1 MPRLDVHHYLQAR
14 AALHAIARPLELRRF
29 EHRFEGAPAWPVI
42 DALSAFQNQDG
53 GFGHGLEP
61 DASTT
66 ASGALATSV
75 ALGRLAEVG
84 APASHPT
91 VSAAMAYLEATLAA
105 STRTWQ
111 IVPDATADAPHAPW
125 WSLDGLAERFHGF
138 TLNPKADIV
147 AQLYA
152 LGPAADEAWLR
163 SLADDVVREV
173 RRRVRTSSAPL
184 EMHDLICVCR
194 LVDAANVPPTVRDE
208 LLDLVAPVAVA
219 SVARTP
225 EDYAG
230 YGLRPLSLAPKPTSA
245 LADTLAE
252 AIAVN
257 LDHLIATQGD
267 DGAWWPVW
275 SWGNDAD
282 EAWQRAK
289 RAWAG
294 VLTLDALEWL
304 DAYVRLDRE

>member
-1 MPRLDVHHYLQAR
+1 MPRLNVHHYLRAR
-14 AALHAIARPLELRRF
+14 AALHAIARPLELRLF
-29 EHRFEGAPAWPVI
+29 EHHFEGAPAWPVI
-42 DALSAFQNQDG
+42 DALSAFQNEDG

-75 ALGRLAEVG
+75 ALLRLAEVG
-84 APASHPT
+84 APASHPM
-91 VSAAMAYLEATLAA
+91 VSAAAAYLEATIDPAA
-105 STRTWQ
+105 RTWQ

-125 WSLDGLAERFHGF
+125 WSLDGLSERFHDF

-147 AQLYA
+147 AQLHA

-173 RRRVRTSSAPL
+173 RRRVRASGAPL

-194 LVDAANVPPTVRDE
+194 LIDAANVPQAVSDE

-230 YGLRPLSLAPKPTSA
+230 YGLRPLSLAPRPSSA

-252 AIAVN
+252 AVAVN
-257 LDHLIATQGD
+257 LDHLIATQAD

-275 SWGNDAD
+275 SWGDEGD

-289 RAWAG
+289 RAWSG
-294 VLTLDALEWL
+294 VLTLDALVQL
-304 DAYVRLDRE
+304 DAYGRVDRE